1 MPIGLTK
8 GIINTLANTVFDLL
22 SNSDQKILNCL
33 YTQTND
39 LDNKTIL
46 HRYKA
51 LYLAPQLRLELWTCG
66 LTKIAILKAMYPK

>member
-33 YTQTND
+33 YTDHD
-39 LDNKTIL
+39 LDNKKIL
-46 HRYKA
+46 RRRKT
-51 LYLAPQLRLELWTCG
+51 LYPAPQLRLEPRTYG
-66 LTKIAILKAMYPK
+66 LTKIATLKAMHPK